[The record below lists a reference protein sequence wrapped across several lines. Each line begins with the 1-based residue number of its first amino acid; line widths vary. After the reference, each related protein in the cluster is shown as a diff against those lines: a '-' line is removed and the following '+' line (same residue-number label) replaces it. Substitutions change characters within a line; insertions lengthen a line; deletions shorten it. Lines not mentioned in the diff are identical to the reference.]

1 MWHIGLGEE
10 RENSGYKW
18 ETLFLPSYPAHM
30 YTGDITEMVFEL
42 CDDISK
48 CLGRLELGA
57 LFGHS
62 WTPSRGA
69 WDTSFLGGPLMEGW
83 GTEPRGMAVRMLTL
97 DPYLNRERVPYA

>member
-1 MWHIGLGEE
+1 
-10 RENSGYKW
+10 
-18 ETLFLPSYPAHM
+18 M
-30 YTGDITEMVFEL
+30 YTDDTADVVFEL

-69 WDTSFLGGPLMEGW
+69 WVLSFLGRPLMEGC
-83 GTEPRGMAVRMLTL
+83 GTEPSEMAVRMLTL
-97 DPYLNRERVPYA
+97 DP